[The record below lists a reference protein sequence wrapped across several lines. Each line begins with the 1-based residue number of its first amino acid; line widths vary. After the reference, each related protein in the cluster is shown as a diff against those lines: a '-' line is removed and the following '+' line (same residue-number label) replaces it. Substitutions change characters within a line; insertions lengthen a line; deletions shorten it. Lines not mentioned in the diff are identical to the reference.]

1 MFPPACLGAPNKVL
15 AGYNPLEANAYLD
28 IPLLEDKDM
37 RNGVP
42 TAFVC
47 QNYVCQQPV
56 IDAESLAQ
64 QLER

>member
-1 MFPPACLGAPNKVL
+1 VL
-15 AGYNPLEANAYLD
+15 AGYNPLEADVYLD
-28 IPLLEDKDM
+28 IPLLEDKYM

-56 IDAESLAQ
+56 IDPESLAQ